1 MCWIV
6 LIFMRRI
13 HMHWQVMPPFRVKN
27 CVTFSLFG
35 RVLAFGSWRLNL
47 KNISAIFAIYNI
59 QKSLCRLNFKK
70 ICPTFFLEYIGN
82 FCELKSSVD
91 ISTSILCKWENSTK
105 ICALLA
111 EGVEIRTDKNAPDE
125 GLELKT
131 LNRNGNRNTRRC
143 LAHHGDRKSL
153 LIQRSVKK
161 IIKSIEWR
169 ER

>member
-1 MCWIV
+1 
-6 LIFMRRI
+6 
-13 HMHWQVMPPFRVKN
+13 MHWQVMPPFRVKN

-91 ISTSILCKWENSTK
+91 ISTSILCKWENPTK
-105 ICALLA
+105 ICTTFFLRLVAVFLKRKVPL
-111 EGVEIRTDKNAPDE
+111 VFRTEHSMLGSIDNKNLSDLFFQHIV
-125 GLELKT
+125 GF
-131 LNRNGNRNTRRC
+131 
-143 LAHHGDRKSL
+143 
-153 LIQRSVKK
+153 
-161 IIKSIEWR
+161 
-169 ER
+169 